1 MQGAF
6 LQIANLDNYN
16 LSVELDLFENI
27 SINFSDMTN
36 KGYDFYTSFTLKL
49 SPSDFLK
56 YVAYLQNAKRKLI
69 KKDKK
74 NEND

>member
-36 KGYDFYTSFTLKL
+36 KGYDSYTSFTLKL
-49 SPSDFLK
+49 SGSDFLK

-69 KKDKK
+69 KKGEKK
-74 NEND
+74 